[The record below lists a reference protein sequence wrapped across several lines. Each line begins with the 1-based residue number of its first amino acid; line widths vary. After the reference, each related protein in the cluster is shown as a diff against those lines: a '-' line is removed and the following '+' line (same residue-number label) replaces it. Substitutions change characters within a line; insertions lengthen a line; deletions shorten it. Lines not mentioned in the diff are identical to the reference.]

1 MSIIRADSIKN
12 RAGNGAPDFPN
23 GITVTGV
30 ITATSISQTL
40 NGDLSVTGNLG
51 IGGTLT
57 YEDVTNIDSV
67 GLITARSGIKIG
79 PTAGVAGT
87 FFADGS
93 YITAGIV
100 TVFGTGIDYTWQGG
114 TSMAWWKSE
123 DMVSTSSWPA
133 AKGGSDANLVSH
145 NGGTSGMTYH
155 SSDSSFN
162 GHKSLQQ
169 GSNAAGGLRT
179 TNQDSGYWWNGSDAF
194 TVIMALKKDSN
205 SLGND
210 QQKSKNEDSSLL
222 ELENLENKKEIESQ
236 LLEV

>member
-1 MSIIRADSIKN
+1 MSRIRANTITN
-12 RAGNGAPDFPN
+12 QNATGAPNFPD

-93 YITAGIV
+93 YITAGII
-100 TVFGTGIDYTWQGG
+100 TATTFHGSGANLTGIDATKIQTGNTTVETT
-114 TSMAWWKSE
+114 TSRIDNKIDNLGVLTVRSAGAN
-123 DMVSTSSWPA
+123 VS
-133 AKGGSDANLVSH
+133 
-145 NGGTSGMTYH
+145 
-155 SSDSSFN
+155 
-162 GHKSLQQ
+162 
-169 GSNAAGGLRT
+169 
-179 TNQDSGYWWNGSDAF
+179 
-194 TVIMALKKDSN
+194 
-205 SLGND
+205 
-210 QQKSKNEDSSLL
+210 
-222 ELENLENKKEIESQ
+222 
-236 LLEV
+236 